1 MRRLVLSLSVM
12 ALVAAMAAPATAQE
26 VPPGGTFYDDDGNVH
41 EGAIEAIASRGV
53 TLGCDPDGTIYCV
66 ADSVTRD
73 QMASFLARAFDL
85 PEASRDFF
93 PDDEGSVHE
102 DNINRLAAAGI
113 TEGFDDGTYGP
124 RLAVTREQMASFLA
138 RALDLDPVAGDLFDD
153 VSGVHEGNINALARA
168 GVTEGCDQSGDLF
181 CPRDPVRRDQ
191 MASFVAR
198 ARDWPEINPP
208 EFRLSLQKLPGSFAS
223 PLLLTSPSG
232 DDRLFVM
239 EQGGAI
245 RIIDGNQV
253 LADPFL
259 DLSGPVLSGGEQGLL
274 GLAFHP
280 DYADNGLFYVDYTDN
295 SGDSVLY
302 EFQVSSDP
310 DVADADSGRLLLEV
324 DQPYSNHNGGG
335 LAFGPDGYLYWGLG
349 DGGSGGDPHEHGQN
363 TNTLLG
369 SMLRI
374 DVDSGTRYGI
384 PADNPFA
391 DGQGGAE
398 EVWSYGLR
406 NPWRWS
412 FDFEERLL
420 YIGDVG
426 QGAWEEVDVV
436 PSGAAGLNFG
446 WNDMEGSHCYEPSSG
461 CATSGRVLPRGRVR
475 PRCRCLRHRRLRRP
489 WRDRSP
495 RGGLPLRRPR
505 RPCVVIPSTGMAGRW
520 VIGSGPTRSGA
531 VPGPSTRSAKTPR
544 GGSTCSREAR
554 YTGSSGTETGVG
566 RRQTGNVSRLTRQRG
581 SGSGRVLTSA
591 RMEPPPP
598 TAVRGIAGSTSPPPP
613 LGGWAPHRTV
623 TVVIPCY
630 QGSEKL
636 GDHRGGSRPPDLP
649 ERAALG
655 GGGRRRV

>member
-12 ALVAAMAAPATAQE
+12 SLLAVMAAPATAQE

-66 ADSVTRD
+66 AESVTRD
-73 QMASFLARAFDL
+73 QMASFLARAFEL
-85 PEASRDFF
+85 PEAGHDFF
-93 PDDEGSVHE
+93 PDDDGSVHE

-113 TEGFDDGTYGP
+113 AEGFDDGTYGP
-124 RLAVTREQMASFLA
+124 RLPVTREQMASFLA
-138 RALDLDPVAGDLFDD
+138 RALDLAPVPGDVFDD

-168 GVTEGCDQSGDLF
+168 GVTEGCDQSGNLY
-181 CPRDPVRRDQ
+181 CPKDPVRRDQ

-208 EFRLSLQKLPGSFAS
+208 EFRLSLDKVPGTFAS
-223 PLLLTSPSG
+223 PLLLTSPPG

-239 EQGGAI
+239 EQGGLI
-245 RIIDGNQV
+245 RIVDGNQV
-253 LADPFL
+253 LPDPFL
-259 DLSGPVLSGGEQGLL
+259 DLTGPVLSGGEQGLL

-280 DYADNGLFYVDYTDN
+280 DYSENGLFYVDYTN
-295 SGDSVLY
+295 ESGDSVLY

-310 DVADADSGRLLLEV
+310 DLADGDSGRLLLEV

-335 LAFGPDGYLYWGLG
+335 LAFGPDDYLYWGLG

-374 DVDSGTRYGI
+374 DVDSGPRYAI

-391 DGQGGAE
+391 NGQGGAE

-420 YIGDVG
+420 YVGDVG
-426 QGAWEEVDVV
+426 QGEWEEVDVV

-446 WNDMEGSHCYEPSSG
+446 WNDMEGSHCYEPPSG
-461 CATSGRVLPRGRVR
+461 CATSGRVLPVVEYDHGVGV
-475 PRCRCLRHRRLRRP
+475 
-489 WRDRSP
+489 SVIGGYVV
-495 RGGLPLRRPR
+495 RGGIDHLEGVYLYADLNGSVWSFRYWK
-505 RPCVVIPSTGMAGRW
+505 GRAL
-520 VIGSGPTRSGA
+520 GH
-531 VPGPSTRSAKTPR
+531 
-544 GGSTCSREAR
+544 REW
-554 YTGSSGTETGVG
+554 TDQIGSSGPIYSFGQDSQG
-566 RRQTGNVSRLTRQRG
+566 RVYLL
-581 SGSGRVLTSA
+581 SGSSVYRFDGN
-591 RMEPPPP
+591 
-598 TAVRGIAGSTSPPPP
+598 
-613 LGGWAPHRTV
+613 
-623 TVVIPCY
+623 
-630 QGSEKL
+630 
-636 GDHRGGSRPPDLP
+636 
-649 ERAALG
+649 
-655 GGGRRRV
+655 